1 MYNDK
6 GAYVFIKNGDNM
18 LIDLSDILSAE
29 KKEKS
34 VTVPIEFT
42 EISYQGNQYPV
53 TASDVKV
60 EIFNQGKRC

>member
-42 EISYQGNQYPV
+42 EISYHGNQYPV
-53 TASDVKV
+53 PVM
-60 EIFNQGKRC
+60 